1 MDGIILINKEKKYT
15 SHDVVAKV
23 KKILKV
29 KVGHTGTLD
38 PNATGILPLL
48 LGNAT
53 KISKYLINHNKEYI
67 AELKLGVKT
76 DTADGEG
83 KVIAEKQVN
92 LEEIFE
98 NINESI
104 QQILN
109 SFVGKTLQKPP
120 MYSAIKVNGKK
131 LYEYARKNEKVEV
144 KSRQI
149 EIYKMELIKL
159 DLKENI
165 IKFKVRCSKGTYI
178 RTLCEDIAEKLNTYG
193 YMKEL
198 QRTEVGDFKI
208 ENAITIGELEEL
220 VNENIRFS
228 PVLVIGPEGEQ
239 LGTMS
244 RREAIE
250 KAYEMGLDLYCVAP
264 NAQPPVCKI
273 LDYGKFHFAEQKKAR
288 EAKKK
293 QHVTEVKPL
302 RLSPV
307 IDQHDF
313 ETKLKQ
319 AKKWIEDGQKVKIDM
334 RFRGRMITRKEV
346 GEQVMNKFI
355 EEISDIAGVDKAPSM
370 EGNTM
375 SVVLS
380 PKKK

>member
-220 VNENIRFS
+220 VNEN
-228 PVLVIGPEGEQ
+228 
-239 LGTMS
+239 
-244 RREAIE
+244 
-250 KAYEMGLDLYCVAP
+250 
-264 NAQPPVCKI
+264 
-273 LDYGKFHFAEQKKAR
+273 
-288 EAKKK
+288 
-293 QHVTEVKPL
+293 
-302 RLSPV
+302 
-307 IDQHDF
+307 
-313 ETKLKQ
+313 KLKDKINEETLNIVNSKDRKYFIKIEELFMD
-319 AKKWIEDGQKVKIDM
+319 KKIINLDEDLL
-334 RFRGRMITRKEV
+334 
-346 GEQVMNKFI
+346 NKFLN
-355 EEISDIAGVDKAPSM
+355 GVMIKNNNIDGIYRIYNK
-370 EGNTM
+370 NN
-375 SVVLS
+375 
-380 PKKK
+380 

>member
-1 MDGIILINKEKKYT
+1 MINGIIIINKEKEYT
-15 SHDVVAKV
+15 SNDVVRIV
-23 KKILKV
+23 KKITKT

-38 PNATGILPLL
+38 PNATGVLPLL
-48 LGNAT
+48 LGEGT
-53 KISKYLINHNKEYI
+53 KVSKYLINHNKEYI

-220 VNENIRFS
+220 VNEN
-228 PVLVIGPEGEQ
+228 
-239 LGTMS
+239 
-244 RREAIE
+244 
-250 KAYEMGLDLYCVAP
+250 
-264 NAQPPVCKI
+264 
-273 LDYGKFHFAEQKKAR
+273 
-288 EAKKK
+288 
-293 QHVTEVKPL
+293 
-302 RLSPV
+302 
-307 IDQHDF
+307 
-313 ETKLKQ
+313 KLKDKINEE
-319 AKKWIEDGQKVKIDM
+319 ALNIVNSKDRKYFIKIEELFMDKKIINLDEDLL
-334 RFRGRMITRKEV
+334 
-346 GEQVMNKFI
+346 NKFLN
-355 EEISDIAGVDKAPSM
+355 GVMIKNNNIDGIYRIYNKNNYI
-370 EGNTM
+370 GIGVNKNQKLKRD
-375 SVVLS
+375 VIV
-380 PKKK
+380 